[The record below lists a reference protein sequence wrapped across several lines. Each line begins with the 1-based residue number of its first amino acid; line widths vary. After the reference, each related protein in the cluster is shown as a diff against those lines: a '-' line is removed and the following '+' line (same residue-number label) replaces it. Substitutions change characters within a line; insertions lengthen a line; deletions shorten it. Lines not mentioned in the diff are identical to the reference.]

1 MRGGLPTGKLA
12 AHDRW
17 VCVRCRWT
25 ASFPLIDVRATSRPS
40 YVCPTCRV
48 KMRCA
53 GAAFRPPPRADDDA
67 WQAVE
72 KLLAAGITFRSS
84 QQRRRI
90 PRTPGEVDRW
100 LALEMQ
106 DDAWLA
112 EGKVSV
118 ATRAD
123 GTLTVRCGRRTL
135 VDRERV
141 LVWIDGWRE
150 GVMRLRGDG
159 GRQLVNPVVVVAAPP
174 RTVSLVASI
183 RLRVLRRAS

>member
-1 MRGGLPTGKLA
+1 MKHGTRKVA

-25 ASFPLIDVRATSRPS
+25 ASFPLVDVRVARRPS
-40 YVCPTCRV
+40 YACPACQVT
-48 KMRCA
+48 MRWA

-67 WQAVE
+67 WLAVE
-72 KLLAAGITFRSS
+72 KLLAASLTFRASS
-84 QQRRRI
+84 RRRSI
-90 PRTPGEVDRW
+90 PRTPAEVDRW
-100 LALEMQ
+100 LALELQ
-106 DDAWLA
+106 DDAWPP

-118 ATRAD
+118 VTRPD

-141 LVWIDGWRE
+141 LVWIDGWLE

-159 GRQLVNPVVVVAAPP
+159 GKHLVHPVAVVAAPP
-174 RTVSLVASI
+174 RTISLSAPT
-183 RLRVLRRAS
+183 RLRVLRRAP

>member
-1 MRGGLPTGKLA
+1 MKLGDSTRKVA

-40 YVCPTCRV
+40 YVCPTCQV
-48 KMRCA
+48 KMQWT
-53 GAAFRPPPRADDDA
+53 GAAFRPPPRTDDDG
-67 WQAVE
+67 WLAVE

-84 QQRRRI
+84 SQRRRI
-90 PRTPGEVDRW
+90 PRTPSEVDRW
-100 LALEMQ
+100 LALQIQ
-106 DDAWLA
+106 DDAWLP

-118 ATRAD
+118 VTRRD
-123 GTLTVRCGRRTL
+123 GTLAVRCGRRTL

-150 GVMRLRGDG
+150 GSVRLCGDG
-159 GRQLVNPVVVVAAPP
+159 GKPLGSPVVLVASPR
-174 RTVSLVASI
+174 RTVSLSPPT
-183 RLRVLRRAS
+183 RLRVQRGAR